1 MNLLNRIVVTLLL
14 LALIPIVTVV
24 LIVPHEA
31 IQVVGDWLDN
41 LDERVDDS
49 VSTGRLLIGGV
60 IAVLVDALLVF
71 LVYLQVRRPSKKAVP
86 VQKIEGGEAQV
97 AVSSIVERL
106 EYSVDR
112 LDGILS
118 VQPKISPQRRGVSVA
133 LDVEITSE
141 VDMTSKIEEVSDVVR
156 QVVEDEM
163 GLKLKGKPKLNLR
176 AVTYPEPMSLSE
188 SGQADYIP
196 MEEADLEPWAT
207 EVEVEPSDEAGST
220 DENLEPAE

>member
-1 MNLLNRIVVTLLL
+1 MNLFNRIVVTLLL
-14 LALIPIVTVV
+14 LILIPVVTVV

-31 IQVVGDWLDN
+31 IDVVGDWLDD
-41 LDERVDDS
+41 LDARVADS

-71 LVYLQVRRPSKKAVP
+71 LVYLQVRRSSKKAVP

-118 VQPKISPQRRGVSVA
+118 VQPKISPQRRGVTVA

-141 VDMTSKIEEVSDVVR
+141 VDMTSKIEEVSNVVR

-176 AVTYPEPMSLSE
+176 AVTYPEPLPLSGSGGADLYAPADE
-188 SGQADYIP
+188 SEVAPWSTEVG
-196 MEEADLEPWAT
+196 EADLAE
-207 EVEVEPSDEAGST
+207 EAGE
-220 DENLEPAE
+220 DE

>member
-1 MNLLNRIVVTLLL
+1 MNLFNRILVTLLL
-14 LALIPIVTVV
+14 LAMIPIVTVV

-31 IQVVGDWLDN
+31 IQIVGDWLDD

-49 VSTGRLLIGGV
+49 ISTGRLLIGGV

-71 LVYLQVRRPSKKAVP
+71 LVYLQVRRSSKKAVK
-86 VQKIEGGEAQV
+86 VQKIEAGEAQI

-106 EYSVDR
+106 EYNVDR
-112 LDGILS
+112 LNGILS
-118 VQPKISPQRRGVSVA
+118 VQPKISPERRGVAVT

-141 VDMTSKIEEVSDVVR
+141 VDMTSKIEEISAVVR

-176 AVTYPEPMSLSE
+176 AVTYPEPLPLSE
-188 SGQADYIP
+188 SDAVDFYTP
-196 MEEADLEPWAT
+196 DEDEVEPWAS
-207 EVEVEPSDEAGST
+207 EVAEAGP
-220 DENLEPAE
+220 DAAGPDAALEETE

>member
-1 MNLLNRIVVTLLL
+1 MNLFNRIVVTLLL
-14 LALIPIVTVV
+14 LALIPILTVV

-31 IQVVGDWLDN
+31 IQVVGDWID
-41 LDERVDDS
+41 DMDARVDDS

-71 LVYLQVRRPSKKAVP
+71 LIYLQVRRSSKKAVP
-86 VQKIEGGEAQV
+86 VHKIKGGEAQV

-112 LDGILS
+112 LNGILS
-118 VQPKISPQRRGVSVA
+118 VQPKISPQRRGVAVA

-141 VDMTSKIEEVSDVVR
+141 VDMTSKIEEVSNVVR

-163 GLKLKGKPKLNLR
+163 GLKLRGKPKLNLM
-176 AVTYPEPMSLSE
+176 AVTYPEPLPLS
-188 SGQADYIP
+188 GPDKTDFYTPA
-196 MEEADLEPWAT
+196 EETELEPWAA
-207 EVEVEPSDEAGST
+207 EVDEAG
-220 DENLEPAE
+220 PANGAFEEAE